1 MCNAVTVT
9 IAANTHM
16 PSQIGLIIPG
26 YTLSLLHIGAVQA
39 RKLKVDLS
47 FGAGED
53 SATAVLRVDWLPC
66 SQTELAVACTQFV
79 RIFDLAVD
87 AVVPAHTLYLPG
99 TSEEARSK

>member
-1 MCNAVTVT
+1 
-9 IAANTHM
+9 M

-26 YTLSLLHIGAVQA
+26 YTLSLLRTGAVQA

-53 SATAVLRVDWLPC
+53 SATAVLRVDWLPG
-66 SQTELAVACTQFV
+66 SQTQLAVACTQFV